1 MSSATMD
8 RARHMA
14 TELLR
19 MESRGSGD
27 LENAMRRLGTRHGI
41 NWRLF
46 WTLRYR
52 APRDMMV
59 SAFEKLD
66 AAYRAECTRQ
76 LKRLEHELHVAR
88 TAGATVD
95 DIAAA
100 AAALVADE
108 KGGEA

>member
-1 MSSATMD
+1 MTAATMD
-8 RARHMA
+8 RARYMA
-14 TELLR
+14 SELIR

-27 LENAMRRLGTRHGI
+27 LENAMRRLGSRHGM

-76 LKRLEHELHVAR
+76 LKRLEHELQVAR
-88 TAGATVD
+88 LAGAAVD
-95 DIAAA
+95 DIAAEA
-100 AAALVADE
+100 ARLVAE
-108 KGGEA
+108 AEGGEA